1 MSHEPPIDS
10 EEIADALQQQVG
22 SNLREAREAQGL
34 SQEQLAHLAGL
45 ATRHLQKIEAGQVNV
60 TLRTLARLGSA
71 LGAEPG
77 RLLIRKEGRSNR

>member
-1 MSHEPPIDS
+1 MSHEPRTDS

-34 SQEQLAHLAGL
+34 TQEHLAHLAGL

-77 RLLIRKEGRSNR
+77 RFLIGEDERANR

>member
-1 MSHEPPIDS
+1 MSHEPPTDS
-10 EEIADALQQQVG
+10 DEVADALQQQVG

-34 SQEQLAHLAGL
+34 SQEHLAHLAGL

-77 RLLIRKEGRSNR
+77 WLLIHNEGRANR